1 MDARGARAFD
11 ATLSVPG
18 REELKQTGMRVRV
31 VPAPAWTP
39 RASREAAFQACET
52 DAPVSGAAGASAS
65 APNAAE
71 TRKNAFEKNVFAA
84 PPDDWSTPVTP
95 RFWAR

>member
-1 MDARGARAFD
+1 MGPEETPRVDARGARAFD

-39 RASREAAFQACET
+39 RASREAAFQAL
-52 DAPVSGAAGASAS
+52 SLIHI
-65 APNAAE
+65 
-71 TRKNAFEKNVFAA
+71 
-84 PPDDWSTPVTP
+84 
-95 RFWAR
+95 